1 VLVQVGLE
9 GEGLVAALAV
19 VVLESGMGL
28 HVSSGRKKRT
38 ILKIDGSESNN
49 DRNSSFKKAVQSL
62 FRQVYSVNSYM
73 LLEINAH

>member
-28 HVSSGRKKRT
+28 HVSSGIKKTTIKKKRG
-38 ILKIDGSESNN
+38 LKVVSIDRSHQEMHKKL
-49 DRNSSFKKAVQSL
+49 SSPV
-62 FRQVYSVNSYM
+62 V
-73 LLEINAH
+73 